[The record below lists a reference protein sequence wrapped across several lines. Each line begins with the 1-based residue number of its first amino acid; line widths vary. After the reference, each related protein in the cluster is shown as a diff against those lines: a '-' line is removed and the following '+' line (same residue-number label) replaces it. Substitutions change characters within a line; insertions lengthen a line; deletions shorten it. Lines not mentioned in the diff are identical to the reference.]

1 MIVLPY
7 PVSANAY
14 WRTVTSQKRDAQAGV
29 RVVAHTIVSEEG
41 REYRKRCAWIV
52 AQVIRSPI
60 VGPVLLYGNLYG
72 QRPAD
77 WSKRARKNPNWFDE
91 ARIID
96 TGNADKVLQD
106 ALNGIAYADDK
117 QVRFLLMQRRE
128 PDDAG
133 ARLEVFIEPYG
144 PAALERVQRELAKQI
159 EALQRE
165 PEQRAFE
172 ATRSPAIVSRPKLAH
187 RRALASAPF

>member
-14 WRTVTSQKRDAQAGV
+14 WRTVTVQQRDARSGV
-29 RVVAHTIVSEEG
+29 RVIASTIVSEEG

-52 AQVIRSPI
+52 SQVIRTPI

-77 WSKRARKNPNWFDE
+77 WAKRARKDPNWFDE
-91 ARIID
+91 ARVID

-106 ALNGIAYADDK
+106 ALNGVAYADDK
-117 QVRFLLMQRRE
+117 QVRFLLVERME

-144 PAALERVQRELAKQI
+144 IKSLERVTREIQRRI
-159 EALQRE
+159 EALSRE
-165 PEQRAFE
+165 PEQRSFE
-172 ATRSPAIVSRPKLAH
+172 EAGNPEIVRRPRMAH
-187 RRALASAPF
+187 RRALARAAF